1 MKLSLFNVSL
11 ASPVTQLF
19 EQVFADSE
27 GAEEGQLIKAL
38 VAEMIETTPEQDL
51 IGFVA
56 STNEELVGCIFF
68 SRMLLASDNVA
79 FILSPVAIATKQ
91 QGQGVGQKLINY
103 GVEQLRKLDVDLL
116 ITYGDPNFYGKVGF
130 KQITEKQIKA
140 PCKLSHPEGWL
151 AQSLSN
157 QEIPNIKGASQ
168 CVAALNKQKYW

>member
-11 ASPVTQLF
+11 ANPVTQLF

-56 STNEELVGCIFF
+56 STNEEMAGCIFF
-68 SRMLLASDNVA
+68 SRMLLASNDVA

-130 KQITEKQIKA
+130 KQITEQQIKA

-157 QEIPNIKGASQ
+157 QEIPNIKGSSQ